1 MMNRMQAGQ
10 SVQQPAEFLT
20 QQNYNALLNY
30 TRKAITDKEGI
41 NELPEKTE
49 RRLVSVLNHYM
60 KEVGK
65 ANPGRKIQELNRE
78 VLRETLTSIDSWLRR
93 GGESTSTTADTFRRD
108 DNDRLYSNVGQQLA
122 SFQKER
128 GLMTNAPPAIKPDF
142 RDKVEEDDIDP
153 LALFEKARQQREK
166 EGMPASST
174 QQQQANVPIKKPD
187 LADGGRI
194 GPRSG
199 TVPEIILRDDSP
211 EYKIPQ
217 TLPQDIIIRQQDI
230 VKYKEIEYNIFLN
243 SGDRN
248 WLLNKSENR
257 YDFSVNFN
265 VANNSNDF
273 PSSPSLQE
281 RFRNITRI
289 EFVKVIVSLEG
300 LVPIIRRTAGPVV
313 NTDAI
318 VSVLSYPYVALRI
331 AELNANGFGT
341 NPALDNT
348 FAVTHQDTSWTSD
361 TTQKNRGYA
370 SLAPKYLK
378 CQKIYA
384 PTPLGSLQKL
394 SIRLERPDGLLLSD
408 ALDTQYITNIYFGNY
423 LQGVKTSAL
432 TTVYQNGLTGNE
444 YIFINTSAWFSRFM
458 VSDTDRIVIKGFTVA
473 TTGSGAPDTN
483 SLTDFTNWINRA
495 EGHYVVGIGYTN
507 TTNDITDGQNSVGY
521 ANYVIIR
528 NRFNDPTVGGV
539 TTRQFFGGSSALE
552 DHLGTRLGTQA
563 SQATTAAFINMNHQ
577 VHVALRVV
585 CREMDGASNLRPDNT

>member
-1 MMNRMQAGQ
+1 MQAGQ

-30 TRKAITDKEGI
+30 TRKTITDKEGI

-49 RRLVSVLNHYM
+49 RRLISVLNHYM

-93 GGESTSTTADTFRRD
+93 GGESTSTNADTFRRD
-108 DNDRLYSNVGQQLA
+108 DSSDRLYSNVGQQLA
-122 SFQKER
+122 SVQKER
-128 GLMTNAPPAIKPDF
+128 GLMMNAAPVIKPDF

-174 QQQQANVPIKKPD
+174 QQQQVVSAPNKKPD
-187 LADGGRI
+187 LVDGGRI

-199 TVPEIILRDDSP
+199 TVPELILRDDSP

-243 SGDRN
+243 SSDRN

-265 VANNSNDF
+265 VANNSTDF

-341 NPALDNT
+341 NPTLDNT

-361 TTQKNRGYA
+361 TTQKNRGFA

-408 ALDTQYITNIYFGNY
+408 ALDVQYITNIYFGNY
-423 LQGVKTSAL
+423 LKTANSGADL
-432 TTVYQNGLTGNE
+432 TTVYQVGLSVNE
-444 YIFINTSAWFSRFM
+444 YVFINTSAWFSRFM

-473 TTGSGAPDTN
+473 TTGSGSPDTN

-495 EGHYVVGIGYTN
+495 EGHYVVGIGYASSSTN
-507 TTNDITDGQNSVGY
+507 ITDGQNAVGY

-528 NRFNDPTVGGV
+528 NRFVDPTVGGA
-539 TTRQFFGGSSALE
+539 TGRQYFGGSSGLE
-552 DHLGTRLGTQA
+552 DSLGTRLGTQA
-563 SQATTAAFINMNHQ
+563 SQSGTAAFINMNHQ

>member
-1 MMNRMQAGQ
+1 MQAGQ
-10 SVQQPAEFLT
+10 SVQQPADFLT
-20 QQNYNALLNY
+20 QQNYNALLND
-30 TRKAITDKEGI
+30 TRKIIADKLRI

-49 RRLVSVLNHYM
+49 RRLVNELNHYM

-65 ANPGRKIQELNRE
+65 ANPGGKIRALNRE
-78 VLRETLTSIDSWLRR
+78 VQQITLTSMNSWLNR
-93 GGESTSTTADTFRRD
+93 GGESTSTNADTFRRD
-108 DNDRLYSNVGQQLA
+108 DPNDRLYSNVGQQL
-122 SFQKER
+122 SSVQKER
-128 GLMTNAPPAIKPDF
+128 GLMMNAPPTIKPDF
-142 RDKVEEDDIDP
+142 RDKVEEDEIDP

-166 EGMPASST
+166 EGMPSSST
-174 QQQQANVPIKKPD
+174 QQQSANITVKKPD
-187 LADGGRI
+187 L
-194 GPRSG
+194 
-199 TVPEIILRDDSP
+199 ILRDDSP

-243 SGDRN
+243 SSDRN
-248 WLLNKSENR
+248 WLVNKSENR

-265 VANNSNDF
+265 VANNSTDF

-341 NPALDNT
+341 NPTLDNT

-361 TTQKNRGYA
+361 TTQKNRGFA

-408 ALDTQYITNIYFGNY
+408 ALDVQYITNIYFGNY
-423 LQGVKTSAL
+423 LKTANSGADL
-432 TTVYQNGLTGNE
+432 TTVYQNGLTVND

-473 TTGSGAPDTN
+473 TTGSGSPDTN

-495 EGHYVVGIGYTN
+495 EGHYVVGIGYANTATN
-507 TTNDITDGQNSVGY
+507 ITDGQNAVGY

-528 NRFNDPTVGGV
+528 NRFNDPTVGGA
-539 TTRQFFGGSSALE
+539 TTRQYFGGSSGN
-552 DHLGTRLGTQA
+552 DDSLGTRLGTQA
-563 SQATTAAFINMNHQ
+563 SQATTSAFINMNHQ

>member
-1 MMNRMQAGQ
+1 MQAGQ

-30 TRKAITDKEGI
+30 TRKTITDKEGI

-49 RRLVSVLNHYM
+49 KRLISVLNHYM

-93 GGESTSTTADTFRRD
+93 GGESTSTNADTFRRD
-108 DNDRLYSNVGQQLA
+108 DSNDRLYSNVGQQLA
-122 SFQKER
+122 SVQKER
-128 GLMTNAPPAIKPDF
+128 GLMMNATPVIKPDF

-166 EGMPASST
+166 EGMPASSST
-174 QQQQANVPIKKPD
+174 QQTNVTVKKPE
-187 LADGGRI
+187 L
-194 GPRSG
+194 
-199 TVPEIILRDDSP
+199 ILRDDSP

-243 SGDRN
+243 SSDRN

-341 NPALDNT
+341 NPTLDNT

-361 TTQKNRGYA
+361 TTQKNRGFA

-408 ALDTQYITNIYFGNY
+408 ALDVQYITNINFGNY
-423 LQGVKTSAL
+423 LKTTNSGADL
-432 TTVYQNGLTGNE
+432 TTVYQAGLSVNE
-444 YIFINTSAWFSRFM
+444 YVFINTSAWFSRFM

-473 TTGSGAPDTN
+473 TTGSGTPDTN

-495 EGHYVVGIGYTN
+495 EGHYVVGIGYASSGT
-507 TTNDITDGQNSVGY
+507 DITDGQNAVGY

-528 NRFNDPTVGGV
+528 NRFNDPTVGGA
-539 TTRQFFGGSSALE
+539 TGRQYFGGSITLDNS
-552 DHLGTRLGTQA
+552 LGTRLGSQA

>member
-1 MMNRMQAGQ
+1 MMSRNQAGQ
-10 SVQQPAEFLT
+10 SLQQPADFLT

-30 TRKAITDKEGI
+30 SRKTIMDKEGQT
-41 NELPEKTE
+41 NLPEKTE
-49 RRLVSVLNHYM
+49 RRLASVLNHYM

-65 ANPGRKIQELNRE
+65 SNPGRKIQELNRE

-93 GGESTSTTADTFRRD
+93 GGESTSTTADT
-108 DNDRLYSNVGQQLA
+108 DRLYSNVGQQLA
-122 SFQKER
+122 SVQKER
-128 GLMTNAPPAIKPDF
+128 GLMMNTAPAIAPDF
-142 RDKVEEDDIDP
+142 RDKVEEDEIDP
-153 LALFEKARQQREK
+153 LALFEKARQQRER
-166 EGMPASST
+166 EGMPSSST
-174 QQQQANVPIKKPD
+174 QQQQATAPNKKPE
-187 LADGGRI
+187 L
-194 GPRSG
+194 
-199 TVPEIILRDDSP
+199 ILRDDSP

-217 TLPQDIIIRQQDI
+217 TLAQDVIIRQQDV

-248 WLLNKSENR
+248 WLVNKTENR
-257 YDFSVNFN
+257 YNFSVNFN
-265 VANNSNDF
+265 VANNSTDF

-300 LVPIIRRTAGPVV
+300 LVPIVRRIAGPTV

-341 NPALDNT
+341 NPTLDNT

-384 PTPLGSLQKL
+384 PTPLGSLQKM

-408 ALDTQYITNIYFGNY
+408 ALDVQYITNILFGNY
-423 LQGVKTSAL
+423 AKTANSNTNL
-432 TTVYQNGLTGNE
+432 TTVYQNSLTANE

-473 TTGSGAPDTN
+473 TTGSGSPDAN
-483 SLTDFTNWINRA
+483 SLIDFTNWINRA
-495 EGHYVVGIGYTN
+495 EGHYVVGIGYAN
-507 TTNDITDGQNSVGY
+507 TATDITDGQNSVGY

-528 NRFNDPTVGGV
+528 NRFNDPTVSGA
-539 TTRQFFGGSSALE
+539 TTRQYFGGSSSLE
-552 DHLGTRLGTQA
+552 DALGTRLGTQA
-563 SQATTAAFINMNHQ
+563 SQYGTAAFINMNHQ

-585 CREMDGASNLRPDNT
+585 CRELDGASNLRPDNT

>member
-1 MMNRMQAGQ
+1 MMSRNQAGQ
-10 SVQQPAEFLT
+10 SIQQPADFLT

-30 TRKAITDKEGI
+30 TRKTIMDKEGT
-41 NELPEKTE
+41 NYVPERTE
-49 RRLVSVLNHYM
+49 RRLISVLNHYM

-65 ANPGRKIQELNRE
+65 SNPGRKIQELNRE

-93 GGESTSTTADTFRRD
+93 GGAGRPD
-108 DNDRLYSNVGQQLA
+108 DAETDRLYNNVGQQLA
-122 SFQKER
+122 SVQKER
-128 GLMTNAPPAIKPDF
+128 GLMMNSAPVIAPDF
-142 RDKVEEDDIDP
+142 RDKVEEDEIDP

-166 EGMPASST
+166 EGMPASSST
-174 QQQQANVPIKKPD
+174 QQSANITVKKPE
-187 LADGGRI
+187 L
-194 GPRSG
+194 
-199 TVPEIILRDDSP
+199 VLRDDSP

-217 TLPQDIIIRQQDI
+217 TLPQDIIIRQQDV

-243 SGDRN
+243 SSDRN
-248 WLLNKSENR
+248 WLLNKTENR

-265 VANNSNDF
+265 VANNSTDF

-331 AELNANGFGT
+331 SELNANGFGT
-341 NPALDNT
+341 NPTLDNT
-348 FAVTHQDTSWTSD
+348 FAVTHQDTSWISD
-361 TTQKNRGYA
+361 STQKNRGYA

-384 PTPLGSLQKL
+384 PTPLGSLQKM

-408 ALDTQYITNIYFGNY
+408 ALDVQYITNILFGNY
-423 LQGVKTSAL
+423 AKTANSGADL
-432 TTVYQNGLTGNE
+432 TTVYQATLTGNE

-473 TTGSGAPDTN
+473 ATGSGTPDANT
-483 SLTDFTNWINRA
+483 LTDFTNWINRS
-495 EGHYVVGIGYTN
+495 EGHYVVGIGYTSS
-507 TTNDITDGQNSVGY
+507 TNNITDGQNAVGY
-521 ANYVIIR
+521 ANYVVIR
-528 NRFNDPTVGGV
+528 NRFNDPTVAGA
-539 TTRQFFGGSSALE
+539 TTRQFFGGSSGLE

-563 SQATTAAFINMNHQ
+563 SQSGSAAFINMNHQ

>member
-10 SVQQPAEFLT
+10 SIQQPADFLT

-49 RRLVSVLNHYM
+49 RRLTSVLNHYM

-93 GGESTSTTADTFRRD
+93 GGESTSTNADTFRRD
-108 DNDRLYSNVGQQLA
+108 DPNDRLYSNVGQQLA
-122 SFQKER
+122 SVQKER
-128 GLMTNAPPAIKPDF
+128 GLMMNATPVIKPDF

-166 EGMPASST
+166 EGMPSSST
-174 QQQQANVPIKKPD
+174 QQQTNVTVKKPE
-187 LADGGRI
+187 L
-194 GPRSG
+194 
-199 TVPEIILRDDSP
+199 ILRDDSP

-243 SGDRN
+243 SSDRN

-265 VANNSNDF
+265 VANNSTDF

-341 NPALDNT
+341 NPTLDNT

-361 TTQKNRGYA
+361 TTQKNRGFA

-408 ALDTQYITNIYFGNY
+408 TLDVQYITNIFFGNY
-423 LQGVKTSAL
+423 LLGIKGSAL

-473 TTGSGAPDTN
+473 TTGTGSPDTN

-495 EGHYVVGIGYTN
+495 EGHYIVGIGYTN
-507 TTNDITDGQNSVGY
+507 TSNDITDGQNAVGY

-528 NRFNDPTVGGV
+528 NRFNDPTVSGA
-539 TTRQFFGGSSALE
+539 TTRQFFGGSSGLE
-552 DHLGTRLGTQA
+552 DALGTRLGTQA

>member
-1 MMNRMQAGQ
+1 MQAGQ
-10 SVQQPAEFLT
+10 SIQQPAEFLT

-41 NELPEKTE
+41 NELPDKTE
-49 RRLVSVLNHYM
+49 RRLISVLNHYM

-93 GGESTSTTADTFRRD
+93 GGESTSTNADTFRRD
-108 DNDRLYSNVGQQLA
+108 DSSDRLYSNVGQQLA
-122 SFQKER
+122 SVQKER
-128 GLMTNAPPAIKPDF
+128 GLMMNAAPVIKPDF
-142 RDKVEEDDIDP
+142 RDKIEEDDIDP

-166 EGMPASST
+166 EGMPASSA
-174 QQQQANVPIKKPD
+174 QQQTNITVKKPE
-187 LADGGRI
+187 L
-194 GPRSG
+194 
-199 TVPEIILRDDSP
+199 ILRDDSP

-243 SGDRN
+243 SSDRN

-265 VANNSNDF
+265 VANNSTDF

-341 NPALDNT
+341 NPTLDNT

-361 TTQKNRGYA
+361 TTQKNRGFA

-408 ALDTQYITNIYFGNY
+408 TLDVQYITNIYFGNY
-423 LQGVKTSAL
+423 LKTANSGADL
-432 TTVYQNGLTGNE
+432 TTLYQNGLTLNE

-473 TTGSGAPDTN
+473 TTGSGSPDTN

-507 TTNDITDGQNSVGY
+507 TTNDITDGQNSVGH

-528 NRFNDPTVGGV
+528 NRFNDPTVGGA
-539 TTRQFFGGSSALE
+539 TTRQYFGGTLTLE
-552 DHLGTRLGTQA
+552 NGLGTRLGSQA
-563 SQATTAAFINMNHQ
+563 SQSGTAAFINMNHQ

>member
-20 QQNYNALLNY
+20 QQNYNALLNN
-30 TRKAITDKEGI
+30 TRKTITDKLGI
-41 NELPEKTE
+41 NDLPEKTE
-49 RRLVSVLNHYM
+49 RRLVNELNHYM

-65 ANPGRKIQELNRE
+65 ANPGRKVQELNRE
-78 VLRETLTSIDSWLRR
+78 VLQITLTSIYSWLRK
-93 GGESTSTTADTFRRD
+93 GGESTSTNADTFRRD
-108 DNDRLYSNVGQQLA
+108 DSNDRLYSNVGQQLA
-122 SFQKER
+122 SVQKER
-128 GLMTNAPPAIKPDF
+128 GLMMNATPVIKPDF

-174 QQQQANVPIKKPD
+174 TQQQTNIAVKKPE
-187 LADGGRI
+187 L
-194 GPRSG
+194 
-199 TVPEIILRDDSP
+199 ILRDDSP

-243 SGDRN
+243 SSDRN

-265 VANNSNDF
+265 VANNSTDF

-341 NPALDNT
+341 NPTLDNT

-361 TTQKNRGYA
+361 TTQKNRGFA

-408 ALDTQYITNIYFGNY
+408 ALDVQYITNIYFGTY
-423 LQGVKTSAL
+423 LLATKGSAL
-432 TTVYQNGLTGNE
+432 TTVYQNGLTENE

-473 TTGSGAPDTN
+473 TTGSGTPDTN

-507 TTNDITDGQNSVGY
+507 TANDITDGQNTVGY

-528 NRFNDPTVGGV
+528 NRFADPTVSGATG
-539 TTRQFFGGSSALE
+539 RQYFGGSLANDTS
-552 DHLGTRLGTQA
+552 LGTRLGTQA

>member
-1 MMNRMQAGQ
+1 M
-10 SVQQPAEFLT
+10 
-20 QQNYNALLNY
+20 
-30 TRKAITDKEGI
+30 DKEGT
-41 NELPEKTE
+41 NYVPERTE
-49 RRLVSVLNHYM
+49 RRLISVLNHYM

-65 ANPGRKIQELNRE
+65 SNPGRKIQELNRE

-93 GGESTSTTADTFRRD
+93 GGAGRPD
-108 DNDRLYSNVGQQLA
+108 DAETDRLYNNVGQQLA
-122 SFQKER
+122 SVQKER
-128 GLMTNAPPAIKPDF
+128 GLMMNSAPVIAPDF
-142 RDKVEEDDIDP
+142 RDKVEEDEIDP

-166 EGMPASST
+166 EGMPASSST
-174 QQQQANVPIKKPD
+174 QQSANITVKKPE
-187 LADGGRI
+187 L
-194 GPRSG
+194 
-199 TVPEIILRDDSP
+199 VLRDDSP

-217 TLPQDIIIRQQDI
+217 TLPQDIIIRQQDV

-243 SGDRN
+243 SSDRN
-248 WLLNKSENR
+248 WLLNKTENR

-265 VANNSNDF
+265 VANNSTDF

-331 AELNANGFGT
+331 SELNANGFGT
-341 NPALDNT
+341 NPTLDNT
-348 FAVTHQDTSWTSD
+348 FAVTHQDTSWISD
-361 TTQKNRGYA
+361 STQKNRGYA

-384 PTPLGSLQKL
+384 PTPLGSLQKM

-408 ALDTQYITNIYFGNY
+408 ALDVQYITNILFGNY
-423 LQGVKTSAL
+423 AKTANSGADL
-432 TTVYQNGLTGNE
+432 TTVYQATLTGNE

-473 TTGSGAPDTN
+473 ATGSGTPDANT
-483 SLTDFTNWINRA
+483 LTDFTNWINRS
-495 EGHYVVGIGYTN
+495 EGHYVVGIGYTSS
-507 TTNDITDGQNSVGY
+507 TNNITDGQNAVGY
-521 ANYVIIR
+521 ANYVVIR
-528 NRFNDPTVGGV
+528 NRFNDPTVAGA
-539 TTRQFFGGSSALE
+539 TTRQFFGGSSGLE

-563 SQATTAAFINMNHQ
+563 SQYGSAAFINMNHQ

>member
-1 MMNRMQAGQ
+1 MQAGQ

-30 TRKAITDKEGI
+30 TRKTITDKEGI

-49 RRLVSVLNHYM
+49 KRLISVLNHYM

-93 GGESTSTTADTFRRD
+93 GGESTSTNADTFRRD
-108 DNDRLYSNVGQQLA
+108 DSNDRLYSNVGQQLA
-122 SFQKER
+122 SVQKER
-128 GLMTNAPPAIKPDF
+128 GLMMNATPVIKPDF

-166 EGMPASST
+166 EGMPASSST
-174 QQQQANVPIKKPD
+174 QQTNVTVKKPE
-187 LADGGRI
+187 L
-194 GPRSG
+194 
-199 TVPEIILRDDSP
+199 ILRDDSP

-243 SGDRN
+243 SSDRN

-341 NPALDNT
+341 NPTLDNT

-361 TTQKNRGYA
+361 TTQKNRGFA

-408 ALDTQYITNIYFGNY
+408 ALDVQYITNINFGNY
-423 LQGVKTSAL
+423 LKTTNSGADL
-432 TTVYQNGLTGNE
+432 TTVYQAGLSVNE
-444 YIFINTSAWFSRFM
+444 YVFINTSAWFSRFM

-473 TTGSGAPDTN
+473 TTGSGTPDTN

-495 EGHYVVGIGYTN
+495 EGHYVVGIGYASSGT
-507 TTNDITDGQNSVGY
+507 DITDGQNAVGY

-528 NRFNDPTVGGV
+528 NRFNDPTVGGA
-539 TTRQFFGGSSALE
+539 TGRQYFGGSITLDNS
-552 DHLGTRLGTQA
+552 LGTRLGTQA

>member
-1 MMNRMQAGQ
+1 MMSRNQAGQ
-10 SVQQPAEFLT
+10 SIQQPADFLT

-30 TRKAITDKEGI
+30 TRKTIMDKEGT
-41 NELPEKTE
+41 NYVPERTE
-49 RRLVSVLNHYM
+49 RRLISVLNHYM

-65 ANPGRKIQELNRE
+65 SNPGRKIQELNRE

-93 GGESTSTTADTFRRD
+93 GGAGRPD
-108 DNDRLYSNVGQQLA
+108 DAETDRLYNNVGQQLA
-122 SFQKER
+122 SVQKER
-128 GLMTNAPPAIKPDF
+128 GLMMNSAPVIAPDF
-142 RDKVEEDDIDP
+142 RDKVEEDEIDP

-166 EGMPASST
+166 EGMPASSST
-174 QQQQANVPIKKPD
+174 QQSANITVKKPE
-187 LADGGRI
+187 L
-194 GPRSG
+194 
-199 TVPEIILRDDSP
+199 VLRDDSP

-217 TLPQDIIIRQQDI
+217 TLPQDIIIRQQDV

-243 SGDRN
+243 SSDRN
-248 WLLNKSENR
+248 WLLNKTENR

-265 VANNSNDF
+265 VANNSTDF

-331 AELNANGFGT
+331 SELNANGFGT
-341 NPALDNT
+341 NPTLDNT
-348 FAVTHQDTSWTSD
+348 FAVTHQDTSWISD
-361 TTQKNRGYA
+361 STQKNRGYA

-384 PTPLGSLQKL
+384 PTPLGSLQKM

-408 ALDTQYITNIYFGNY
+408 ALDVQYITNILFGNY
-423 LQGVKTSAL
+423 AKTANSGADL
-432 TTVYQNGLTGNE
+432 TTVYQATLTGNE

-473 TTGSGAPDTN
+473 ATGSGTPDANT
-483 SLTDFTNWINRA
+483 LTDFTNWINRS
-495 EGHYVVGIGYTN
+495 EGHYVVGIGYTSS
-507 TTNDITDGQNSVGY
+507 TNNITDGQNAVGY
-521 ANYVIIR
+521 ANYVVIR
-528 NRFNDPTVGGV
+528 NRFNDPTVAGA
-539 TTRQFFGGSSALE
+539 TTRQFFGGSSGLE

-563 SQATTAAFINMNHQ
+563 SQYGSAAFINMNHQ

>member
-1 MMNRMQAGQ
+1 MQAGQ

-30 TRKAITDKEGI
+30 TRKTITDKEGI

-49 RRLVSVLNHYM
+49 RRLISVLNHYM

-93 GGESTSTTADTFRRD
+93 GGESTSTNADTFRRD
-108 DNDRLYSNVGQQLA
+108 DSSDRLYSNVGQQLA
-122 SFQKER
+122 SVQKER
-128 GLMTNAPPAIKPDF
+128 GLMMNAAPVIKPDF

-174 QQQQANVPIKKPD
+174 QQQQVVSAPNKKPD
-187 LADGGRI
+187 LVDGGRI

-199 TVPEIILRDDSP
+199 TVPELILRDDSP

-243 SGDRN
+243 SSDRN

-265 VANNSNDF
+265 VANNSTDF

-341 NPALDNT
+341 NPTLDNT

-361 TTQKNRGYA
+361 TTQKNRGFA

-408 ALDTQYITNIYFGNY
+408 ALDVQYITNIYFGNY
-423 LQGVKTSAL
+423 LKAANGNVDL
-432 TTVYQNGLTGNE
+432 VTVYQNGLSVND
-444 YIFINTSAWFSRFM
+444 YVFINTSAWFSRFM

-473 TTGSGAPDTN
+473 TTGSGSPDTN
-483 SLTDFTNWINRA
+483 SLTDFTNWINRS
-495 EGHYVVGIGYTN
+495 EGHYVVGIGYTHTSN
-507 TTNDITDGQNSVGY
+507 NITDGQNAVGY

-528 NRFNDPTVGGV
+528 NRFNDPTVGGAV
-539 TTRQFFGGSSALE
+539 TRQYFGGSSGLE
-552 DHLGTRLGTQA
+552 DSLGTRLGTQA
-563 SQATTAAFINMNHQ
+563 SQSGTAAFINMNHQ

>member
-1 MMNRMQAGQ
+1 MQAGQ

-30 TRKAITDKEGI
+30 TRKTITDKEGI

-65 ANPGRKIQELNRE
+65 TNPGRKIQELNRE

-93 GGESTSTTADTFRRD
+93 GGESTSTNADTFRRD
-108 DNDRLYSNVGQQLA
+108 DSNDRLYSNVGQQLA
-122 SFQKER
+122 SVQKER
-128 GLMTNAPPAIKPDF
+128 GLMMNATPVIKPDF

-166 EGMPASST
+166 EGMPSSSST
-174 QQQQANVPIKKPD
+174 QQTNVTVKKPE
-187 LADGGRI
+187 L
-194 GPRSG
+194 
-199 TVPEIILRDDSP
+199 ILRDDSP

-243 SGDRN
+243 SSDRN

-265 VANNSNDF
+265 VANNSTDF

-341 NPALDNT
+341 NPTLDNT

-361 TTQKNRGYA
+361 TTQKNRGFA

-408 ALDTQYITNIYFGNY
+408 ALDVQYITNINFGNY
-423 LQGVKTSAL
+423 LKTANSGADL
-432 TTVYQNGLTGNE
+432 TTVYQAGLSVNE
-444 YIFINTSAWFSRFM
+444 YVFINTSAWFSRFM

-473 TTGSGAPDTN
+473 TTGSGTPDTN

-495 EGHYVVGIGYTN
+495 EGHYVVGIGYASSGT
-507 TTNDITDGQNSVGY
+507 DITDGQNAVGY

-528 NRFNDPTVGGV
+528 NRFSDPTVGGA
-539 TTRQFFGGSSALE
+539 TTRQYFGGTLTLDNS
-552 DHLGTRLGTQA
+552 LGTRLGAQA
-563 SQATTAAFINMNHQ
+563 SQATTSAFINMNHQ

>member
-1 MMNRMQAGQ
+1 MQAGQ
-10 SVQQPAEFLT
+10 SIQQPADFLT

-93 GGESTSTTADTFRRD
+93 GGESTSTNADTFRRD
-108 DNDRLYSNVGQQLA
+108 DPNDRLYSNVGQQL
-122 SFQKER
+122 SSVQKER
-128 GLMTNAPPAIKPDF
+128 GLMMNAPPAIKPDF

-166 EGMPASST
+166 EGMPSSST
-174 QQQQANVPIKKPD
+174 QQQTNVTVKKPE
-187 LADGGRI
+187 L
-194 GPRSG
+194 
-199 TVPEIILRDDSP
+199 ILRDDSP

-217 TLPQDIIIRQQDI
+217 TLPQDIIIRQQDV

-243 SGDRN
+243 SSDRN

-265 VANNSNDF
+265 VANNSTDF

-341 NPALDNT
+341 NPTLDNT

-408 ALDTQYITNIYFGNY
+408 ALDVQYITNIYFGNY
-423 LQGVKTSAL
+423 LKTANSGADL
-432 TTVYQNGLTGNE
+432 TTVYQNGLTLNE

-473 TTGSGAPDTN
+473 TTGSGSPDTN

-495 EGHYVVGIGYTN
+495 EGHYVVGIGYASSGT
-507 TTNDITDGQNSVGY
+507 DITDGQNAVGY

-528 NRFNDPTVGGV
+528 NRFNDPTVGGA
-539 TTRQFFGGSSALE
+539 TTRQYFGGTLTLE
-552 DHLGTRLGTQA
+552 NGLGTRLGTQA
-563 SQATTAAFINMNHQ
+563 SQATTSAFINMNHQ

>member
-1 MMNRMQAGQ
+1 MQAGQ
-10 SVQQPAEFLT
+10 SIQQPLDFLT

-49 RRLVSVLNHYM
+49 RRLISVLSHYM

-93 GGESTSTTADTFRRD
+93 GGESTSTNADTFRRD
-108 DNDRLYSNVGQQLA
+108 DSSDRLYSNVGQQLA
-122 SFQKER
+122 SVQKER
-128 GLMTNAPPAIKPDF
+128 GLMTNAPPVIKPDF

-166 EGMPASST
+166 EGMPSSST
-174 QQQQANVPIKKPD
+174 QQQQVAAPIKKPE
-187 LADGGRI
+187 L
-194 GPRSG
+194 
-199 TVPEIILRDDSP
+199 ILRDDSP

-243 SGDRN
+243 SSDRN

-265 VANNSNDF
+265 VANNSTDF

-300 LVPIIRRTAGPVV
+300 LVPIIRRTAGPVI

-341 NPALDNT
+341 NPTLDNT

-408 ALDTQYITNIYFGNY
+408 ALDVQYITNIYFGTY
-423 LQGVKTSAL
+423 LQSTKGSAL
-432 TTVYQNGLTGNE
+432 TTLYQNGLTDNE

-473 TTGSGAPDTN
+473 TTGSGSPDTN

-495 EGHYVVGIGYTN
+495 EGHYIVGIGYTN
-507 TTNDITDGQNSVGY
+507 TTNDITDGQNSVGH

-528 NRFNDPTVGGV
+528 NRFNDPTVGGA
-539 TTRQFFGGSSALE
+539 TTRQYFGGTLTLE
-552 DHLGTRLGTQA
+552 NGLGNRLGSQA
-563 SQATTAAFINMNHQ
+563 SQATSSAFINMNHQ